1 MFNFGPSS
9 QLAQRFTGANAM
21 TPNPPQPRGIRNAV
35 NRIQQK
41 PVGPMGPMGSSI
53 MPQNP
58 MANPIDT
65 GSGIGVSRFSPVF
78 DALKKPVDGW
88 ENNGGI
94 GSQLNGPFDIPRK
107 PVDGAL
113 TPNAGNNPMQGGLM
127 NRYARLASSMGR

>member
-21 TPNPPQPRGIRNAV
+21 TNQPNKISPFKRPLA
-35 NRIQQK
+35 K
-41 PVGPMGPMGSSI
+41 PTMPTSPMGPMGSSI

-65 GSGIGVSRFSPVF
+65 GGGIGVSRFSPVF

-107 PVDGAL
+107 PVDGVL